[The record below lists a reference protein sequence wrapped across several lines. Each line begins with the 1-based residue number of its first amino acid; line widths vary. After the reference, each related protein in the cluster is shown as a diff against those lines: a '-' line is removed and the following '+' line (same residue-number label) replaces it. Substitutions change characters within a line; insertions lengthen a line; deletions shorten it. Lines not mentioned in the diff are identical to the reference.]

1 MAMAQNSFAKQ
12 TERPSQCPFCRG
24 RVVDTL
30 AKVFTPTTMWRCLS
44 CEKTWTDASLKPPT
58 LRP

>member
-1 MAMAQNSFAKQ
+1 MHMASNSSATA

-24 RVVDTL
+24 HVVDTL

-44 CEKTWTDASLKPPT
+44 CDKTWTLASLKPPSM
-58 LRP
+58 RP